1 MERGIWNGEI
11 AGTGPVAE
19 GPSDQERMETG
30 VCRALEVWAEAQ
42 PQLFSVAMEGSGMA
56 SASSASHNKA
66 WDREATAQASVFIYW
81 SICCMQNSSWNRQWG
96 GAALTKMLS
105 EVMGKSVLD
114 LWEIHRSGSVINWPN
129 QNGFELWR
137 LFLILLLLRCQL
149 CPLLVCS

>member
-56 SASSASHNKA
+56 SASSASH
-66 WDREATAQASVFIYW
+66 
-81 SICCMQNSSWNRQWG
+81 
-96 GAALTKMLS
+96 
-105 EVMGKSVLD
+105 
-114 LWEIHRSGSVINWPN
+114 
-129 QNGFELWR
+129 
-137 LFLILLLLRCQL
+137 
-149 CPLLVCS
+149 